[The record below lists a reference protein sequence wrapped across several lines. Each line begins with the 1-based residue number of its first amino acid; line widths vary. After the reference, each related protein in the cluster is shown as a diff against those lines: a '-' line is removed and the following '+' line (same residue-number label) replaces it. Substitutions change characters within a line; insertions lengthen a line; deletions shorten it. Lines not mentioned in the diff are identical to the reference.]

1 MLISPEFNNP
11 PPQPPFRFREANQL
25 LNQQLQA
32 QQGLLKT
39 QNETIRDAQHMILQ
53 FKETMEEMAKARIEP
68 PAQQTLLMT
77 QNQTIHDAQQMML
90 GFKKTME
97 EMAKDRLELLK
108 TIEGLKVAQE
118 AEMTRSKVYH
128 LFMTKHHVIHV
139 LGAEG
144 AGVSGHTSKNQA
156 CQCNGYSA
164 ISPSH

>member
-53 FKETMEEMAKARIEP
+53 FKE
-68 PAQQTLLMT
+68 
-77 QNQTIHDAQQMML
+77 
-90 GFKKTME
+90 TME